1 MRMVHQGIP
10 PDEGVRYKD
19 KLEIVGIACNDTP
32 EKWREAIGRHG
43 LPWVHVI
50 NPRNAAPGD
59 DVTVRYAVEGYP
71 TKIVIDPEGRIAARF
86 VGESEEFY
94 DKLAEMLE

>member
-1 MRMVHQGIP
+1 MKACY
-10 PDEGVRYKD
+10 ERYKG

-71 TKIVIDPEGRIAARF
+71 TKIVGQ
-86 VGESEEFY
+86 
-94 DKLAEMLE
+94 

>member
-1 MRMVHQGIP
+1 M
-10 PDEGVRYKD
+10 
-19 KLEIVGIACNDTP
+19 
-32 EKWREAIGRHG
+32 
-43 LPWVHVI
+43 
-50 NPRNAAPGD
+50 
-59 DVTVRYAVEGYP
+59 TVRYAVEGYP